1 MLIRNWNNHFEISYT
16 YYYSL
21 FRDIYYAR
29 VYTALELQ
37 HIKIKN
43 EYVNQI
49 LSVKIDITQMLN
61 TFMLTAVHTLY
72 FHKQLTN

>member
-1 MLIRNWNNHFEISYT
+1 MKSVIPIIIVYLETFIMQEYT
-16 YYYSL
+16 PQ
-21 FRDIYYAR
+21 
-29 VYTALELQ
+29 LQ

>member
-1 MLIRNWNNHFEISYT
+1 MKSVIPIIIVYLETFIMHEYT
-16 YYYSL
+16 PQ
-21 FRDIYYAR
+21 
-29 VYTALELQ
+29 LQ

-43 EYVNQI
+43 EYVNQL

-61 TFMLTAVHTLY
+61 TFMLAAVHTLY

>member
-1 MLIRNWNNHFEISYT
+1 MKSVIPIIIVYLETFIMQEYT
-16 YYYSL
+16 PQ
-21 FRDIYYAR
+21 
-29 VYTALELQ
+29 LQ

-49 LSVKIDITQMLN
+49 LSVKIDVTQMLN
-61 TFMLTAVHTLY
+61 TSMLTAVHTLY